1 MPIMDNSMIMRSVM
15 ICLSI
20 AWNFLIGHYCYLN
33 ILLMIF
39 RGNKRK
45 PAIAIEYFRC
55 NFFLLQYDDSF
66 SVTVSEKD
74 YFVLTSKRKLLK
86 PKEEVTFTIF

>member
-1 MPIMDNSMIMRSVM
+1 MPIMDNSMIMHPVM

-39 RGNKRK
+39 RRNRRK
-45 PAIAIEYFRC
+45 SSIAMEYFRYEV
-55 NFFLLQYDDSF
+55 FFGLDSDSF
-66 SVTVSEKD
+66 SVTVSENN
-74 YFVLTSKRKLLK
+74 YFALL
-86 PKEEVTFTIF
+86 